1 MGHKVTVELNG
12 QAVYE
17 RLLESSVGREFG
29 LFHFKDQTAAQARN
43 VVLKGRWPETL
54 DKSQLAGLLVP
65 DPAGSNT
72 DADRQARHILIGESI
87 FSLEAG
93 DLLERASKLRGNEAY
108 AQLSSW
114 VLPSPDHPVLRL
126 AGDFSPSFPASGSG
140 ANGDDG
146 DANHKFRLQAG
157 GELNAPALAL
167 VNAAKSLAKLDEL
180 AAHITAIKP
189 DGGGPAASNERA
201 KLAFTGLIAI
211 ARGDDASA
219 AQAMKAGKPL
229 LSKLSADAPES
240 VRWPELVLAAKAIQ
254 RPSLRQ
260 PAIELLDVMADQAK
274 QKKTTQTEHKLAS
287 GLWTHQISNIRARAM
302 LLIEAEKSGAGSATR
317 LRNRPWHVPVDAG
330 YSDSGRDPWHGRAHC
345 SLGRGRRPVDSPSR
359 PRD

>member
-1 MGHKVTVELNG
+1 M
-12 QAVYE
+12 
-17 RLLESSVGREFG
+17 
-29 LFHFKDQTAAQARN
+29 
-43 VVLKGRWPETL
+43 
-54 DKSQLAGLLVP
+54 
-65 DPAGSNT
+65 
-72 DADRQARHILIGESI
+72 
-87 FSLEAG
+87 
-93 DLLERASKLRGNEAY
+93 
-108 AQLSSW
+108 
-114 VLPSPDHPVLRL
+114 LPSPDHPLLRL
-126 AGDFSPSFPASGSG
+126 AGDFGPSFPASGSG
-140 ANGDDG
+140 ANGDGG

-219 AQAMKAGKPL
+219 AQAMKASKPL

-287 GLWTHQISNIRARAM
+287 GLWTHQIRNIRARAM
-302 LLIEAEKSGAGSATR
+302 LLIEAEKSGAGSALAFGTDPGTSQWTQVTQTR
-317 LRNRPWHVPVDAG
+317 AETRGTGEPIPHWGVAADQLTHLPGHEIDLMYLAIPLRGDFQVDCELTGSPDRKIRLQYGGLAIGPSADLKHVESAVRPAG
-330 YSDSGRDPWHGRAHC
+330 GGTLDQSTARKTGRVV
-345 SLGRGRRPVDSPSR
+345 SLPPRCQRGTD
-359 PRD
+359 DGFY